1 MPRKAITNKFCFD
14 TIDLKCLCWT
24 ELSFWQCLR
33 CVVCVCVSLFCIS
46 LLLYISS
53 DISNMSDSLSDVS
66 STYFYLFLIRF
77 FFGIYTAM
85 HKKHT
90 QSIQSPLEFGVAI
103 FFCFS
108 FGSNCKFAI
117 WIWLKSNEKT
127 SNKLSMVYKVNILIQ
142 NHTKQIRTISELE
155 MWC

>member
-33 CVVCVCVSLFCIS
+33 CVVCVCVAFLYFPSSLYQFRHFKYVRLFVWCIF
-46 LLLYISS
+46 
-53 DISNMSDSLSDVS
+53 DV
-66 STYFYLFLIRF
+66 FLFIF
-77 FFGIYTAM
+77 NPIFFGIYTAM